1 MFELTM
7 KARADREAIGKRI
20 ADHYEAVWQ
29 NGDAWSL
36 ESSEFEQRRYDDHIR
51 LLSGRPYR
59 SVLEIGCGSGG
70 LTRRLAGISDRVV
83 ALDIS
88 PSAIERARAQVA
100 GTHIAHVDFQCANII
115 DYDLAA
121 NGPWDLVVFSETI
134 YSVGWLYSM
143 FEVGFL
149 IASLHDAMCLNGVLL
164 LSNTYGADRDWLLRP
179 WLIDTYRDLVRNIGF
194 QLDREEIYCDVKD
207 GVDMKVL
214 MSLFRRVSRTSPDD
228 LGNV

>member
-1 MFELTM
+1 MFDLTM
-7 KARADREAIGKRI
+7 KPRNDREAIGKKI

-29 NGDAWSL
+29 KGDAWSL
-36 ESSEFEQRRYDDHIR
+36 ESSDFEQQRYDDHIR
-51 LLSGRPYR
+51 LLSGRRYR
-59 SVLEIGCGSGG
+59 SALEIGCGSGG

-100 GTHIAHVDFQCANII
+100 GTHTAKVEFECANIM

-121 NGPWDLVVFSETI
+121 NGPLDLVVFSETV

-143 FEVGFL
+143 FDVGFL
-149 IASLHDAMCLNGVLL
+149 IASLHEAMCLDGVLL

-194 QLDREEIYCDVKD
+194 QLDREEIYCNLKD
-207 GVDMKVL
+207 GVEMKVL
-214 MSLFRRVSRTSPDD
+214 MSLFRRVDRTGTS
-228 LGNV
+228 VI